1 MKIAGKPLVLIILDG
16 WGMPTGSPGDAISHA
31 DLPNFNRLWNN
42 YPHTCIGASGPY
54 VGLPEGQ
61 MGDSEVGHMNIGSGR
76 IIYQEVTRINNA
88 IEDGSFFTNPVF
100 TESVK
105 EAKKKN
111 GALHLF
117 GLLSDGGIHS
127 HIDHLL
133 ALIAMAK
140 KQGMRDVYIHCFA
153 DGRDTQPR
161 SLLRYIKRL
170 EDEIA
175 RQGIGEI
182 ASIIG
187 RFYAMDRDKHWE
199 RIKKAYDLMVYGK
212 GKAFTSPDEA
222 VNDSY
227 DQNIND
233 EFMEPMVIT
242 REDGSPKGL
251 IKTGDS
257 LLFFNYR
264 SDRAREISHAFCDSH
279 FNFFS
284 RGENYP
290 RVHYAS
296 MTSYDDTLKI
306 PVAFPPLPPNNT
318 LGKILSR
325 NNLRQLR
332 IAETEKYAHVTFFF
346 NGGVERMDV
355 GEDRV
360 MIPSPNV
367 ATYDMAPEMNCSA
380 VTKAVIDRIGS
391 GIYDV
396 IVLNYANPDMVGHT
410 GNLGATITALNAV
423 DFCLG
428 QVEQAVKEVHG
439 TLIVTADHGNV
450 EKMMAEDGKP
460 FTSHTTNLVPFIL
473 ADDSLRNLEL
483 RQGRLEDIAPT
494 ILQLLGLRQPSEM
507 TGSSLIASGLQNYSQ
522 LSFAF

>member
-1 MKIAGKPLVLIILDG
+1 
-16 WGMPTGSPGDAISHA
+16 
-31 DLPNFNRLWNN
+31 
-42 YPHTCIGASGPY
+42 
-54 VGLPEGQ
+54 
-61 MGDSEVGHMNIGSGR
+61 MNIGSGR

-233 EFMEPMVIT
+233 EFIT
-242 REDGSPKGL
+242 
-251 IKTGDS
+251 
-257 LLFFNYR
+257 
-264 SDRAREISHAFCDSH
+264 
-279 FNFFS
+279 
-284 RGENYP
+284 
-290 RVHYAS
+290 
-296 MTSYDDTLKI
+296 
-306 PVAFPPLPPNNT
+306 
-318 LGKILSR
+318 
-325 NNLRQLR
+325 
-332 IAETEKYAHVTFFF
+332 
-346 NGGVERMDV
+346 
-355 GEDRV
+355 
-360 MIPSPNV
+360 
-367 ATYDMAPEMNCSA
+367 
-380 VTKAVIDRIGS
+380 
-391 GIYDV
+391 
-396 IVLNYANPDMVGHT
+396 
-410 GNLGATITALNAV
+410 
-423 DFCLG
+423 
-428 QVEQAVKEVHG
+428 HG
-439 TLIVTADHGNV
+439 YY
-450 EKMMAEDGKP
+450 
-460 FTSHTTNLVPFIL
+460 
-473 ADDSLRNLEL
+473 
-483 RQGRLEDIAPT
+483 QGR
-494 ILQLLGLRQPSEM
+494 RQPQ
-507 TGSSLIASGLQNYSQ
+507 GADKNRGQPAV
-522 LSFAF
+522 F